1 MTLLRSSSL
10 AFALAAL
17 LVGPGAAQE
26 PPPAPALVAPTEQ
39 APAEQAAP
47 APAGQAAPAPAGQAQ
62 QAFPTE
68 QPEPANAAAST
79 NEAEERGLTSEGV
92 QGNQPAPPT
101 DQGTLQPEIV
111 EGEGSNEAPEL
122 YALLK
127 AVRQAPAGLDGQ
139 PIPRPNPLASEPTTE
154 MTPHQPEDPSLFPEG
169 YVE

>member
-17 LVGPGAAQE
+17 LVGPAAAQE

-47 APAGQAAPAPAGQAQ
+47 APAGQAQ

-68 QPEPANAAAST
+68 QPEPADAAAST

>member
-1 MTLLRSSSL
+1 MTLLRSSYL

-17 LVGPGAAQE
+17 LVGPAAAQTAQE
-26 PPPAPALVAPTEQ
+26 PPPTPTLIAPTEQ

-47 APAGQAAPAPAGQAQ
+47 APTGQAAPAPADQAQ

-68 QPEPANAAAST
+68 QPAPADPAAPT
-79 NEAEERGLTSEGV
+79 TEAEERGLTSEQV

-101 DQGTLQPEIV
+101 DQGTLQPEVV
-111 EGEGSNEAPEL
+111 EGEEAPEL
-122 YALLK
+122 YALLNR
-127 AVRQAPAGLDGQ
+127 VRQAPASLDGQ